1 MKRTADDAR
10 MRRLAHFE
18 RLHAQ
23 SSDPWHYESAWYE
36 RRKRSLTLAM
46 LSRPHYHRI
55 FEPGCSIGVLS
66 AELAPRCDAL
76 VCWDFSPSAV
86 AASRRRLAAWPHVS
100 VELGELPLSG
110 KQFDDRFYEPCA
122 LAHGFDLIV
131 FSELGYYLEPD
142 ALSATIQTL
151 KRALHE
157 EGELVACHWRQP
169 LADGYLSGDEV
180 HARMHETLGL
190 PRISTLTERDFR
202 LDLWSAA
209 DPASPP
215 SSSSP

>member
-1 MKRTADDAR
+1 MKRTPDDAR

-86 AASRRRLAAWPHVS
+86 AASQRRLASWPHVR
-100 VELGELPLSG
+100 VERGELPPIDERSG
-110 KQFDDRFYEPCA
+110 TSGSLEVE
-122 LAHGFDLIV
+122 FDLIV

-190 PRISTLTERDFR
+190 PRISTLTEHDFR
-202 LDLWSAA
+202 LDLWSAT

-215 SSSSP
+215 ARSSP